1 MRSAITRAT
10 IKEMDPL
17 GIGHVR
23 ALKPVEFPS
32 TDAEWDMPEGER
44 HARLC
49 EIIYQLLRA
58 AAGDTASV
66 GADQFVYFDAADPKR
81 KCAPDA
87 FLKRGPVRRNFPS
100 WKTWEFG
107 TPELCIEILSPS
119 ETQEVLSLEQ
129 KIERFR
135 AMGVNE
141 VLVYDA
147 DAQPGAALRAWDL
160 VQGDLRERAVD
171 GEATPCHTLGLWFV
185 IAPCVEEAQARAL
198 RLAVDRDTRE
208 LVPTVQE
215 ARERERGEKQ
225 QALAQKDQEREDKE
239 RALARVAELEA
250 LLARR

>member
-1 MRSAITRAT
+1 MRSATTRAT

-17 GIGHVR
+17 GTGHIR
-23 ALKPVEFPS
+23 AAKPVEFPS

-58 AAGDTASV
+58 AAGDSASV

-87 FLKRGPVRRNFPS
+87 FVKRGPVRHNFPS

-129 KIERFR
+129 KLERFR
-135 AMGVNE
+135 AMGVAE

-160 VQGDLRERAVD
+160 VDGDLRERAVEHD
-171 GEATPCHTLGLWFV
+171 ATPCHTLGLWFV
-185 IAPCVEEAQARAL
+185 IAPCQEEAQARAL
-198 RLAVDRDTRE
+198 RLASDRDTRE
-208 LVPTVQE
+208 LVTTVHE
-215 ARERERGEKQ
+215 AREREREDKER
-225 QALAQKDQEREDKE
+225 EREDKE
-239 RALARVAELEA
+239 RALARIAELEA